1 MSHTT
6 WRFFVLYICENI
18 RPMRKIF
25 LFLILISIFENNAH
39 AQRVE
44 PDQNQLMINAG
55 KKGLIGMGIAIGG
68 AVLINYVVTQDQDP
82 LRDEVKSETTYVI
95 GSALIVTGLIF
106 QASAYNS
113 LRKAGKAG
121 KKEKSLSFT
130 PTPVGASLTLRF

>member
-1 MSHTT
+1 VRT
-6 WRFFVLYICENI
+6 VN
-18 RPMRKIF
+18 
-25 LFLILISIFENNAH
+25 

-68 AVLINYVVTQDQDP
+68 ALLINYVVAQDQDP

-95 GSALIVTGLIF
+95 GSAMIVTGLIF

-113 LRKAGKAG
+113 LRKGGKAG
-121 KKEKSLSFT
+121 QKEKKLSFNLDAS
-130 PTPVGASLTLRF
+130 GAKLALRF

>member
-1 MSHTT
+1 
-6 WRFFVLYICENI
+6 
-18 RPMRKIF
+18 MRKIF
-25 LFLILISIFENNAH
+25 LLVVLVSMLGNTVN

-55 KKGLIGMGIAIGG
+55 QKGLIGMGIAIGG
-68 AVLINYVVTQDQDP
+68 ALLINYVVAQDQDP

-95 GSALIVTGLIF
+95 GSAMIVTGLIF

-121 KKEKSLSFT
+121 KKEKNLSFT
-130 PTPVGASLTLRF
+130 PTPIGGSLTLRF